1 MDISLKII
9 IAIILAYLIGSIPAS
24 IWIGRRFYGVDIRT
38 AGSGNAG
45 ATNTIRVL
53 GAKIGLAVLAID
65 VAKGWFAVHLSSLFS
80 LEQLN
85 PEQLSPGQL
94 SSEQF
99 IGFQILLG
107 IAAIIGHIFP
117 VYIKFKGGKGVATTV
132 GVGIGLFPYSVLI
145 TAIVFIAVFFLSKR
159 VSLASII
166 SAVIFPFVVFF
177 NPNIDSPSLIII
189 SIAIGVFIPIMHHKN
204 IKRLLKGEEPK
215 FKLKKKE

>member
-1 MDISLKII
+1 MQLQVVSSNCRLGTEDDFIVLSKIMYTFICSINDMDISLKIT

-65 VAKGWFAVHLSSLFS
+65 VAKGWFAVHLSCLFS
-80 LEQLN
+80 LE
-85 PEQLSPGQL
+85 QL

-117 VYIKFKGGKGVATTV
+117 IYIKFKGGKGV
-132 GVGIGLFPYSVLI
+132 
-145 TAIVFIAVFFLSKR
+145 
-159 VSLASII
+159 
-166 SAVIFPFVVFF
+166 
-177 NPNIDSPSLIII
+177 
-189 SIAIGVFIPIMHHKN
+189 
-204 IKRLLKGEEPK
+204 
-215 FKLKKKE
+215 